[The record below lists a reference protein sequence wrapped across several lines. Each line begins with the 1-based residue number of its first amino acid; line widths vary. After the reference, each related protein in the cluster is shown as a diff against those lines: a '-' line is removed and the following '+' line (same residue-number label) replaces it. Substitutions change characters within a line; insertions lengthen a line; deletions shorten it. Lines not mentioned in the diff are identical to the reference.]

1 MSGHETLTRKLLKKD
16 NIVKMKDDEYQQ
28 ILDGDKV
35 KWFEKKRNVNVSRI
49 YADSERNTNINKVDE
64 KRIHK
69 KDRLDDKKT
78 AKAAKASLLE
88 KRKGKDGLPISP
100 EEQLELEKIMRGK
113 WAKENWMTEK
123 HGGFTNLELIKQI
136 NEGNHSNFEKMEG
149 VMRDLAATK
158 LMESYKGGK
167 YKTLDTLA
175 CTEEDISELVD
186 ELEQDNMFFNPVF
199 RLGLSQYARVTEED
213 KRVSNLRRIDN
224 EIAKRIMIR
233 TLTFKMEEKHEKRYK
248 ESITVIKEEN
258 KDAYLEYQK
267 KMELAKRSQ
276 MAKQLMLMHMG
287 KIKIVDDD
295 GNGKEPTVP
304 LASILAHC
312 SRTMII
318 TPNFT
323 DDDHHGNE
331 DEMWDSILKHK
342 GKNPGYTNA
351 ANIKKRGSSTH
362 SLENRKK
369 DAKYGVETKKKLN
382 LVGQTGMDVA
392 IGGMGSDGVDGKMID
407 QNGTC
412 GHVYGMHKR
421 SDAGVNGAYLFG
433 YESDSYGHTN
443 QLGHTHDLKAT
454 GEKASS
460 FLCHRIDEIGA
471 KYGGRQADVSHY
483 NSTWI
488 AKCMNAI
495 DAVFDSGNEQLI
507 KKVSEKLCGNLMN
520 DNEFSEFLNS
530 ELKIGDV
537 MKVKI
542 MDARGAV

>member
-16 NIVKMKDDEYQQ
+16 NIVKMKDEAYQQ
-28 ILDGDKV
+28 IFDGDKV
-35 KWFEKKRNVNVSRI
+35 EWFEKNHADHARLYRPKAKGEKYNKVEGRRI
-49 YADSERNTNINKVDE
+49 AKSERLN
-64 KRIHK
+64 
-69 KDRLDDKKT
+69 DKKT

-88 KRKGKDGLPISP
+88 KRKGKDGLPILP

-158 LMESYKGGK
+158 FMENYAGGK
-167 YKTLDTLA
+167 YKTLDSFT
-175 CTEEDISELVD
+175 CSDGDISELVD
-186 ELEQDNMFFNPVF
+186 ELEKDNMFFNPVF
-199 RLGLSQYARVTEED
+199 RLGLSQYARVTEEQ
-213 KRVSNLRRIDN
+213 KKVSNLRRIDN
-224 EIAKRIMIR
+224 EIARRIMVR
-233 TLTFKMEEKHEKRYK
+233 TLTFKMKPIHDERYK
-248 ESITVIKEEN
+248 AKLTQITVEAN

-287 KIKIVDDD
+287 KIKIVDDN
-295 GNGKEPTVP
+295 GEGKEPDVP

-323 DDDHHGNE
+323 DDDNHGNE

-342 GKNPGYTNA
+342 GNSPGYTNA

-369 DAKYGVETKKKLN
+369 DAKYGKETKKPLN
-382 LVGQTGMDVA
+382 LIGQTGMDVA
-392 IGGMGSDGVDGKMID
+392 IGGMGSEGVDGKMID
-407 QNGTC
+407 QDGTC

-421 SDAGVNGAYLFG
+421 SDIGVNGAYLFG

-471 KYGGRQADVSHY
+471 KYSGRQADISHY
-483 NSTWI
+483 SSTWI

-495 DAVFDSGNEQLI
+495 DKVFDSGDEQLI

-520 DNEFSEFLNS
+520 DNEFFEFLDS